1 MGKLDGKI
9 SLITGGTE
17 GMGFA
22 TAQEFIDEGAFVF
35 VTGRRQTEVDKAV
48 AKLGENAHGI
58 AADAG
63 KVADIDRMYADVIDL
78 KGRLDVVFA
87 NAGVYKVVPWN
98 EMTEEEYDRIFA
110 INARGVFFIVQK
122 AIPLMKAEG
131 SIILNGSFIGSNGT
145 PGMSAYGATKAAVR
159 SFART
164 FTTELAGK
172 GPRINVLSPG
182 PIDTEG
188 FRRETGGDPKVREAT
203 VGMVPI
209 GRMGDPHEIGRA
221 AVFLASDDS
230 SFCAGAEFSID
241 GGVASV

>member
-1 MGKLDGKI
+1 MGKLDGKVA
-9 SLITGGTE
+9 LITGGTE

-22 TAQEFIDEGAFVF
+22 TAQEFVDEGAFVF
-35 VTGRRQTEVDKAV
+35 VTGRRQAEVDKAV
-48 AKLGENAHGI
+48 EKLGENAHGI

-63 KVADIDRMYADVIDL
+63 KVEDIERMYAEAIDI

-87 NAGVYKVVPWN
+87 NAGVYKVVPWD
-98 EMTEEEYDRIFA
+98 EMTEEEFDRIFA

-122 AIPLMKAEG
+122 AIPLMKPEG
-131 SIILNGSFIGSNGT
+131 SIILNGSFIGSAGV
-145 PGMSAYGATKAAVR
+145 PGMVAYGATKAAVR

-164 FTTELAGK
+164 FTTELKGK

-188 FRRETGGDPKVREAT
+188 FRRETNNDAQVREGT

-209 GRMGDPHEIGRA
+209 ARMGDPHEIGRA

-230 SFCAGAEFSID
+230 SFCAGAEFFID
-241 GGVASV
+241 GGVSSV